1 MRKAGIHRQQVEA
14 TLHLLLHDVIDDTF
28 IYQNRLPKVCKATA
42 HRVESKSLVASWSN
56 MDSACPPQAYIIS
69 ISFILACPRI
79 A

>member
-14 TLHLLLHDVIDDTF
+14 TLHFLLHDLIDDTF
-28 IYQNRLPKVCKATA
+28 IYQNRLPKVCKTTA
-42 HRVESKSLVASWSN
+42 HRVEIKSPLASCSN
-56 MDSACPPQAYIIS
+56 MDAACPPQAYTIS